1 VKRELFGF
9 VLFHH
14 RKQFE
19 RFVNTEVKQ
28 WRGAELRRFWFIRSS
43 SGSIHTWLNHALQVF
58 SSCVVVHS
66 CLCDTDQTETKKER
80 YNRKMT
86 PLMLSPA

>member
-19 RFVNTEVKQ
+19 RFVKTEVKQ
-28 WRGAELRRFWFIRSS
+28 SVERS
-43 SGSIHTWLNHALQVF
+43 
-58 SSCVVVHS
+58 
-66 CLCDTDQTETKKER
+66 
-80 YNRKMT
+80 
-86 PLMLSPA
+86 